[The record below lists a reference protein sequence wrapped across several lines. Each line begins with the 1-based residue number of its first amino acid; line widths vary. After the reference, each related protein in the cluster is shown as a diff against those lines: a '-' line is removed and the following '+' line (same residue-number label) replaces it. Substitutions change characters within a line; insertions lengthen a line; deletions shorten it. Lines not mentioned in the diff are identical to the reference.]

1 MNDKLDSYEQE
12 ILAAFEQGKLKSVPN
27 VEAELAAAREAAAN
41 TLAQRRQV
49 DICLT
54 EQDFDLA
61 SIRAV
66 EDGIPCQ
73 TLLASI
79 IHKYLSGRLVERRL
93 QRRIV

>member
-1 MNDKLDSYEQE
+1 MNDDALDSYEQE
-12 ILAAFEQGKLKSVPN
+12 ILAAFEQGKLKSVPD
-27 VEAELAAAREAAAN
+27 VEAEIAAAREAAEN
-41 TLAQRRQV
+41 TINRRRQV

-61 SIRAV
+61 SIKAA

-93 QRRIV
+93 